1 MKLIEKK
8 EQDVGNPMK
17 GNLEDSVFLQQNFY
31 FMKDL
36 RKFTKEEVKIIRLAL
51 MNLREFIQSH

>member
-36 RKFTKEEVKIIRLAL
+36 REFTKEEVKIIRLAL

>member
-36 RKFTKEEVKIIRLAL
+36 REFTKEEVKIIHLAL
-51 MNLREFIQSH
+51 MNLQEFIQSH